1 MNEPGLRQLG
11 ERIERLATHP
21 EEVKAPFFAIAAPI
35 LSVFGWRPK
44 FTIVAASALLD
55 ALEQIT
61 PEGFSGEAM
70 ALEPRAAE
78 ARVELE
84 ANVEAAERA
93 CVLDGRVPVAQAAWL
108 RRLYEV
114 IVRAIRCVEDAGD
127 AGARRLAAAVPRVM
141 ILPPLTMKSAGD
153 GRPAEGEDSRS
164 DSEAADEMARVAL
177 PPEAPELLD
186 LELAAIDHLLD
197 AARASSELLARRR
210 RLLEAARQ
218 LLLETSAALA
228 LDQDG
233 VEARRRYIADKIVRV
248 DRVQAAGVDADV
260 GLLHQARA
268 AATRGDRGRLHA
280 ALVALDAAALGSGDR
295 AVAERTGE
303 ALRLLWEGSDPT
315 HAAAIAGSVDR
326 SSREVFGD
334 DVIDVLRSAY
344 ADARAQ
350 LPAGTRGLEPD
361 EQEHF
366 HLSRRYLDESHDRA
380 TLAAL
385 LAVDGCFEVGGAL
398 SPLRVTEIELRAR
411 AVSHPTQD
419 LTLLPAETVSD
430 LPAAAIEDPR
440 TILLALAQGRL
451 LTRKYRVY
459 DAIPRRRTVMVGEVR
474 IYVLD
479 GSGSMHLIRRGC
491 SPGARARMRDAILLA
506 ELAALRQRYLDPR
519 RTTRVT
525 LFYRFFDDYLGP
537 IARVSSGSEAEAA
550 MADVVGKVRLGG
562 TDIQAALLASF
573 EQLREARASDPDL
586 ERAQIVLVTDGQSP
600 VDEGAVVAAREAVGD
615 LPIGVSVIALG
626 EENPALRALVARQRA
641 QGERAFYHYI
651 DDDALYRMAG
661 GEIDSGGPIHL
672 PDVEHDARKTP
683 AEHATE
689 LEGLLGGLLTE
700 LADLERARHV
710 ERIEAAEAHTE
721 ALVDLG
727 LEIPRVLTE
736 GERAHILAAARDRR
750 ALEAR
755 YTRWF
760 PPSLTPGGAGG
771 PGARGS
777 HEAAASAT
785 ARESADRDAVIV
797 ALAVVAEVVG
807 EVGGGELSRR
817 ADAIDLLERLLPD
830 ARLSPARYEAV
841 LRAWP
846 ALVASGLEAVHRSVK
861 PAGFP
866 PRSARD

>member
-1 MNEPGLRQLG
+1 VNEPRLRLLG

-35 LSVFGWRPK
+35 LSAFGWRPK
-44 FTIVAASALLD
+44 FTIVAASSLLD

-61 PEGFSGEAM
+61 PEGFSGEAT

-78 ARVELE
+78 AMVELE

-114 IVRAIRCVEDAGD
+114 IVRAIRCADDAGD
-127 AGARRLAAAVPRVM
+127 VGARRLAAAVPRLM

-153 GRPAEGEDSRS
+153 GRPAADEASRS
-164 DSEAADEMARVAL
+164 EDEAADEMERVAS
-177 PPEAPELLD
+177 PPEAPEVLD
-186 LELAAIDHLLD
+186 LELATIDHLLD
-197 AARASSELLARRR
+197 AARAASDFLARRR

-218 LLLETSAALA
+218 LLLEASAALA
-228 LDQDG
+228 LDRDG
-233 VEARRRYIADKIVRV
+233 VEARRRYIAEEIVRI
-248 DRVQAAGVDADV
+248 DRVQATGIDADV

-268 AATRGDRGRLHA
+268 AATRGDRERLHA

-303 ALRLLWEGSDPT
+303 ALRLLWGGSDPRR
-315 HAAAIAGSVDR
+315 AEAIAGSVDR

-334 DVIDVLRSAY
+334 DVIDVLRRAY

-350 LPAGTRGLEPD
+350 LPASAWGLKSTKR
-361 EQEHF
+361 EHY
-366 HLSRRYLDESHDRA
+366 HLSQRYLDESHDRA

-419 LTLLPAETVSD
+419 LTLLPAETLSD
-430 LPAAAIEDPR
+430 LPGAAIEDPR

-479 GSGSMHLIRRGC
+479 GSGSMHLTRRGC

-506 ELAALRQRYLDPR
+506 ELAALRQRCLDPR

-525 LFYRFFDDYLGP
+525 LFYRFFDDDLGP
-537 IARVSSGSEAEAA
+537 IVRVSSGVEAEAA

-573 EQLREARASDPDL
+573 EQLREARASDPEL
-586 ERAQIVLVTDGQSP
+586 ERAQIVLVTDGDAP
-600 VDEGAVVAAREAVGD
+600 VDEDALVAAREAVGD

-641 QGERAFYHYI
+641 HGERAFYHYI

-672 PDVEHDARKTP
+672 PDVAHDARKTP

-710 ERIEAAEAHTE
+710 ERIEAAEAHAE

-727 LEIPRVLTE
+727 MEFPRALTE
-736 GERAHILAAARDRR
+736 GEQAHILAAARDRR

-760 PPSLTPGGAGG
+760 PPATPGGPESPDGPREAEASTTAG
-771 PGARGS
+771 
-777 HEAAASAT
+777 
-785 ARESADRDAVIV
+785 ESADRDAVIV

-807 EVGGGELSRR
+807 EVGGSELSRR

-830 ARLSPARYEAV
+830 ARLSPARYQAV
-841 LRAWP
+841 LREGP
-846 ALVASGLEAVHRSVK
+846 ALVASGLDAVHRSVK
-861 PAGFP
+861 PAVSP
-866 PRSARD
+866 PRSARE